1 MYEFEVKGMSCG
13 HCVKAIKSAVLELE
27 PDAVVDVDLAAG
39 KVRVTTEVA
48 AETVRESIVEAG
60 YEVTKMSKVH

>member
-13 HCVKAIKSAVLELE
+13 HCVKAIKGAVLELE
-27 PDAVVDVDLAAG
+27 PDALVDVDLAAG
-39 KVRVTTEVA
+39 KVRVTSDVA

-60 YEVTKMSKVH
+60 YEVTKVSKVH

>member
-13 HCVKAIKSAVLELE
+13 HCVKAIKVAVLDLE

-39 KVRVTTEVA
+39 RVRVTTDLSLEA
-48 AETVRESIVEAG
+48 VRESIVEAG
-60 YEVTKMSKVH
+60 YDVRTGAKVH